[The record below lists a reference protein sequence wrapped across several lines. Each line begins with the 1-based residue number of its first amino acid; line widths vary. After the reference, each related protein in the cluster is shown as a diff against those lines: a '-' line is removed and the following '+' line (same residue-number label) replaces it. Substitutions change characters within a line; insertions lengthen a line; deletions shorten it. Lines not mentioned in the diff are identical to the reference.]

1 MPSEPAPISADARAA
16 LEQERADLQAER
28 GRVAAT
34 LRDSDTEVGDRADA
48 ADELQRADAL
58 ERLDSRIADITTRL
72 TRAET
77 AGPPPTD
84 VVGVGS
90 SVTVRYGDGTE
101 ETLEIGERAEASDQ
115 ELVTADSPL
124 GRALLGRRPGDTVT
138 YDAPGGRTTA
148 AVVSL
153 GGAAAGRTPPADG
166 RQEGPP

>member
-1 MPSEPAPISADARAA
+1 MPSEPAPIGADARHA
-16 LEQERADLQAER
+16 LEQERADLQTER
-28 GRVAAT
+28 ARVAAT
-34 LRDSDTEVGDRADA
+34 LRDSE
-48 ADELQRADAL
+48 E
-58 ERLDSRIADITTRL
+58 
-72 TRAET
+72 
-77 AGPPPTD
+77 
-84 VVGVGS
+84 GVGS

-115 ELVTADSPL
+115 ELITAEGPL

-138 YDAPGGRTTA
+138 YDTPEGRTTA

>member
-1 MPSEPAPISADARAA
+1 MPSEPAPIGADARHA

-28 GRVAAT
+28 ARVAAT
-34 LRDSDTEVGDRADA
+34 LRDSDAEVGDRADA
-48 ADELQRADAL
+48 ADELRRADAL
-58 ERLDSRIADITTRL
+58 QRLDSRIAGISTRR
-72 TRAET
+72 TRMEAAE
-77 AGPPPTD
+77 PPATD
-84 VVGVGS
+84 AVGVGS

-101 ETLEIGERAEASDQ
+101 ESLETGERAEASDH
-115 ELVTADSPL
+115 ELITAEVHL

-138 YDAPGGRTTA
+138 YDTPDGRTTA

>member
-1 MPSEPAPISADARAA
+1 MPSEPAPIGADARHA
-16 LEQERADLQAER
+16 LEQERSDLQAER
-28 GRVAAT
+28 PRVAAT
-34 LRDSDTEVGDRADA
+34 LRDSE
-48 ADELQRADAL
+48 E
-58 ERLDSRIADITTRL
+58 
-72 TRAET
+72 
-77 AGPPPTD
+77 
-84 VVGVGS
+84 GVGS

-115 ELVTADSPL
+115 ELITPEGPL

-138 YDAPGGRTTA
+138 YDTPEGRTTA

>member
-1 MPSEPAPISADARAA
+1 MPSEPAPIGADARHA
-16 LEQERADLQAER
+16 LEQERADPQAER
-28 GRVAAT
+28 GRVAVT

-58 ERLDSRIADITTRL
+58 QRLDSRIADITIL
-72 TRAET
+72 TGAET

-84 VVGVGS
+84 AVGGGS

-101 ETLEIGERAEASDQ
+101 ETLEVGERAEASDQ
-115 ELVTADSPL
+115 ELITAEGHL

-138 YDAPGGRTTA
+138 YDTPVGRTTA

-153 GGAAAGRTPPADG
+153 GGEAAGRTPPADG